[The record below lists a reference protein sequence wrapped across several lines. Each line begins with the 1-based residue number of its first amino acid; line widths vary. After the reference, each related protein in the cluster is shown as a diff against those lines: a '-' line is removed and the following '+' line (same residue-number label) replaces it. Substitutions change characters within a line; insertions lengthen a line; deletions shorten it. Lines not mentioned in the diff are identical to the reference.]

1 MRSPRLDHC
10 LAVSMN
16 ERPHTH
22 ETRRIARSAAIV
34 AGCTAWLLL
43 TLWISIRFGLNSPPA
58 PSGDEPSYDAIAWQ
72 LSHGNGFRED
82 FHDAQF
88 QKPYLRVSTADE
100 AKKFFDSTTPGTVTY
115 RPPLFPSLIAL
126 TNIAADRQF
135 WLVRIINITFIS
147 IAVGLTVFIAS
158 REAGF
163 AGASAAFGTMVLLDV
178 RTRLFARTILTEP
191 LSLCLVTLLTV
202 LLLTRRSAAP
212 KSSIWFLSSIGL
224 CLGLMLW
231 TRSSFALWLPG
242 VLLFAPILLPR
253 TESSDI
259 AVHSRGI
266 WIRYR
271 SMFIALSLAVII
283 FLPWMVRN
291 CMVLQHIMPLGTQGL
306 MELPA
311 GFSDEAVQ
319 RGGVWFHL
327 SSTGFFQ
334 KVDKPEMSTLERELA
349 RADFSASEAERWI
362 KNHPHQA
369 IKLGF
374 MKVWNEYRPRSM
386 PETILSLLS
395 VAGLMLTIR
404 RPATHVMITLHCV
417 SALAIAA
424 TWSVEGRFLVP
435 LMLSQHVWAASA
447 VTALQRCWIG
457 HPGPKEIM

>member
-1 MRSPRLDHC
+1 MTVIRSSRLDHC
-10 LAVSMN
+10 ITVSMN

-22 ETRRIARSAAIV
+22 PVRPHASVTAIV

-43 TLWISIRFGLNSPPA
+43 TLWISVRFGLNSPPA

-100 AKKFFDSTTPGTVTY
+100 AKKFFDSTTAGTVTY
-115 RPPLFPSLIAL
+115 RPPLFPALIAL
-126 TNIAADRQF
+126 SNIAADRQF
-135 WLVRIINITFIS
+135 WLVRIINVTFIS
-147 IAVGLTVFIAS
+147 IAVGLTVLIAS
-158 REAGF
+158 RETGL
-163 AGASAAFGTMVLLDV
+163 AGAFAAFVTMVFLDV

-191 LSLCLVTLLTV
+191 LSLCLVTVFTV
-202 LLLTRRSAAP
+202 LLLNRRIASQ
-212 KSSIWFLSSIGL
+212 KSTFWFLSSIGL

-242 VLLFAPILLPR
+242 LILFAPVLLPR
-253 TESSDI
+253 ADRS
-259 AVHSRGI
+259 APAHGK
-266 WIRYR
+266 WISYR
-271 SMFIALSLAVII
+271 SMFLTLSLATLV

-291 CMVLQHIMPLGTQGL
+291 CVVLNRLMPLGTQGM
-306 MELPA
+306 MELSA

-327 SSTGFFQ
+327 GSTGFFQ
-334 KVDKPEMSTLERELA
+334 KVDKPEMPTLERELA
-349 RADFSASEAERWI
+349 RADFSSSEAKRWI
-362 KNHPHQA
+362 KNHPHQVV
-369 IKLGF
+369 KLGF
-374 MKVWNEYRPRSM
+374 IKVWNEYRPRSL

-395 VAGLMLTIR
+395 IAGLMLTIR
-404 RPATHVMITLHCV
+404 RPVTHVMIALHCA

-435 LMLSQHVWAASA
+435 LMLSQHVWAAFA
-447 VTALQRCWIG
+447 LTALQRCWIG
-457 HPGPKEIM
+457 HRGPKGTM